1 MAIEGG
7 TNVTFCSFFLDLDIW
22 LTSTSSTST
31 FPFPAFFFLKTHD
44 DHRLDEQPAGGRRRR
59 TRRRNGGVFF
69 CVSGSSACGTWT
81 FFFAMDRSSDP
92 ATSKATATILLK
104 KTFSSPPTALPE
116 PPETHKQLD
125 EKKYVF
131 EVSMYLFLSWV
142 DPRAPQEVSKAT
154 NETTAEGGRDC
165 ARALSFSFF

>member
-1 MAIEGG
+1 M
-7 TNVTFCSFFLDLDIW
+7 TFCSFFLDLDIW
-22 LTSTSSTST
+22 LTSTSLTST

-59 TRRRNGGVFF
+59 TRWRNGGVFF
-69 CVSGSSACGTWT
+69 CVSGSSACGMW
-81 FFFAMDRSSDP
+81 R
-92 ATSKATATILLK
+92 ILFRDGSQFQPRNGEGVGDHTLK
-104 KTFSSPPTALPE
+104 KSFSSPPTALPE
-116 PPETHKQLD
+116 TPETHKQLD